1 MNKMVYIL
9 SVVFISAVI
18 SFFANAQDHWSES
31 GKGDGPGTGQSN
43 DSIPYTI
50 WNTTNYHVN
59 IKFFPTKNTT
69 SLAPGVKKSCNS
81 PIKNGQFPKVKAYAS
96 NGATW
101 LRTISVRGGEY
112 RIINRTTDTGA
123 PGIQIVP

>member
-9 SVVFISAVI
+9 AVVFISAVFS
-18 SFFANAQDHWSES
+18 SFTNAQQHMSTG
-31 GKGDGPGTGQSN
+31 GKGDGPGAGQSN

-50 WNTTNYHVN
+50 WNMTNYHVK
-59 IKFFPTKNTT
+59 IKFLPTKNTT
-69 SLAPGVKKSCNS
+69 SLAPGVKTSCNS
-81 PIKNGQFPKVKAYAS
+81 PIRNGQFPKVKAYAS

-101 LRTISVRGGEY
+101 LRTISVPGGEY
-112 RIINRTTDTGA
+112 RIINRTTDSGS